1 MKAKSTMI
9 FVIGIIVGILLSQM
23 LTRHTS
29 IYDSNSSAAISKN
42 IQSVDMENPISQKEI
57 LKQLKTNPAFD
68 MSEIPVVGSDIYG
81 HVWKDMGTK
90 SNSFTS
96 WEMPKEWQKY
106 IYTETDKTD
115 PKSINNG
122 ANDKFL
128 YITL

>member
-1 MKAKSTMI
+1 MKIKSIMI
-9 FVIGIIVGILLSQM
+9 FAAGIIVGILLSQM

-29 IYDSNSSAAISKN
+29 IYDSNSSVVASKD

-57 LKQLKTNPAFD
+57 LKQLKTNSAFD
-68 MSEIPVVGSDIYG
+68 MLQIPVVGSDIYG
-81 HVWKDMGTK
+81 HVWEDMGTK

-96 WEMPKEWQKY
+96 WKMPKAWQKY
-106 IYTETDKTD
+106 IYSESDKTD
-115 PKSINNG
+115 PVSISNG